1 MGLMSLGVVGTSF
14 KENEHRAPI
23 HPGQMAAID
32 ADLRAVM
39 WLEEGYGER
48 FSVSDDDLRP
58 LVAGLLPRAQ
68 LFADCDVML
77 IPKPTAQDF
86 PFFRE
91 GQVIWGWPHC
101 VQGPDITQVAI
112 DKRLTMIAWEE
123 MHHWDGDAF
132 HLHVFHI
139 NNELAGYSSVLH
151 ALQLAGMCGHY
162 ESHRRAAVL
171 GFGST
176 GRGAVHALRGQGYGD
191 ITVFTGRA
199 GPAVKAPVPG
209 LRHWQYQRTGAS
221 DGSVEV
227 ILDDG
232 HMPMEEALGH
242 FDIIVNCILQDT
254 ERPIQFVGERGLQ
267 QLKPKVLIIDVSCD
281 EGMGFPFSKPTSFE
295 EPWFALGDQGARY
308 YAVDHSPSY
317 LWNTATR
324 NISRALRPFLREVLS
339 GPEAWQANATLRRSI
354 EIQDGVVQNPRILSF
369 QGRAEAYPHTR

>member
-14 KENEHRAPI
+14 KENEQRAPI
-23 HPGQMAAID
+23 HPGQIEAID

-58 LVAGLLPRAQ
+58 LVGGLLPRAQ

-77 IPKPTAQDF
+77 IPKPTALDF

-151 ALQLAGMCGHY
+151 ALQLAGICGHY
-162 ESHRRAAVL
+162 DSHRRAAVL
-171 GFGST
+171 GFGSV
-176 GRGAVHALRGQGYGD
+176 GRGAIHALRGQGYRD
-191 ITVFTGRA
+191 LTVFTGRA
-199 GPAVKAPVPG
+199 GPAVKAPVPS
-209 LRHWQYQRTGAS
+209 L
-221 DGSVEV
+221 
-227 ILDDG
+227 
-232 HMPMEEALGH
+232 M
-242 FDIIVNCILQDT
+242 
-254 ERPIQFVGERGLQ
+254 
-267 QLKPKVLIIDVSCD
+267 
-281 EGMGFPFSKPTSFE
+281 
-295 EPWFALGDQGARY
+295 
-308 YAVDHSPSY
+308 
-317 LWNTATR
+317 
-324 NISRALRPFLREVLS
+324 
-339 GPEAWQANATLRRSI
+339 
-354 EIQDGVVQNPRILSF
+354 
-369 QGRAEAYPHTR
+369 